1 MSSKAVTGEKMMC
14 CANCGI
20 SAVDDV
26 ELMMCHDCDLVKYCS
41 DECQNNHREQHD
53 GECKKRKAEIRD
65 NDLFT
70 QPDEGHY
77 GECPLCCLPL
87 SLDPKKSTMMPCCS
101 KVICNGCY
109 HANKMREDE
118 AGLERRCAFCREPF
132 AESMEDVLK
141 RLTKRIKKN
150 DPGAM
155 RHMGIRR
162 HDEGDYK
169 AAFKYFKKAAEL
181 GDAVAQY
188 NLSELYRLGQG
199 VEKDMKRAVHHL
211 EEAAIGGHPTAR
223 YNLGAFDFNN
233 GRIERARKH
242 FIIAAALGYH
252 DSLKELREL
261 YADGHAS
268 KEDYANALR
277 AYQAAVGA
285 TKSSGRE
292 RAEEAKKNGERKNPF

>member
-1 MSSKAVTGEKMMC
+1 M
-14 CANCGI
+14 
-20 SAVDDV
+20 
-26 ELMMCHDCDLVKYCS
+26 
-41 DECQNNHREQHD
+41 Q
-53 GECKKRKAEIRD
+53 KRKAEIRD

-162 HDEGDYK
+162 HDEGDYE

-181 GDAVAQY
+181 GDIDAHYV
-188 NLSELYRLGQG
+188 LGVMYQRGGG
-199 VEKDMKRAVHHL
+199 VEKDTEKDLYTTRKRLQLVVILMPGTIL
-211 EEAAIGGHPTAR
+211 EYMSGKMAGLTEQGSIGSSLPT
-223 YNLGAFDFNN
+223 LD
-233 GRIERARKH
+233 IM
-242 FIIAAALGYH
+242 IL
-252 DSLKELREL
+252 
-261 YADGHAS
+261 
-268 KEDYANALR
+268 
-277 AYQAAVGA
+277 
-285 TKSSGRE
+285 
-292 RAEEAKKNGERKNPF
+292 